1 MRELFLICQVYL
13 SYLTI
18 LHTHM
23 TLHSFYIYSMFALEL
38 SIMTFGLALSILKSY
53 IPQKCF
59 CATVEID
66 PVPVQIT
73 QQQHNTLLFLVS
85 I

>member
-1 MRELFLICQVYL
+1 MSGVFILFDN
-13 SYLTI
+13 
-18 LHTHM
+18 HTH
-23 TLHSFYIYSMFALEL
+23 TYDATFLLYLLHVCSGIIDYDIWSGIINFEI
-38 SIMTFGLALSILKSY
+38 TY